1 MGKYDELC
9 NKIRTFNRFY
19 TVKMDFLNSTYLGSK
34 YTTAETRILFEI
46 KIKKECTQSEIAKTL
61 NIDKSYLSRIIRRFI
76 TKGFVQ
82 KTKSTKDKRAEI
94 ISLMEQGN
102 SEADKLIDLTNK
114 QITAQI
120 MGLNSNECRKLSNA
134 LDTVILIL
142 EKGGSV

>member
-1 MGKYDELC
+1 MSKHDELC
-9 NKIRTFNRFY
+9 NKIRAFNRFY
-19 TVKMDFLNSTYLGSK
+19 TVQMDFLNSTYLGSN
-34 YTTAETRILFEI
+34 YSTAEIRTLFEI
-46 KIKKECTQSEIAKTL
+46 KIRKECTQSEIARTL

-76 TKGFVQ
+76 AKGFIQ
-82 KTKSTKDKRAEI
+82 KTKCNDDKRTEI
-94 ISLMEQGN
+94 ISLTKLGN

-114 QITAQI
+114 KITSQI